1 MASLYEIDAEIMSC
15 IDFETGEIID
25 PERLEALQMERG
37 RKIENVA
44 LWVKNLKADLTAYK
58 AEKEAFAERER
69 QAKDKIESLSKWL
82 TRALDGQKFSTSKV
96 AVSFRKSEAV
106 EIVDETKIPKKFIRK
121 KIETA
126 PDKTAIKEAI
136 KNGLKVRGAAL
147 VENQNISIK

>member
-1 MASLYEIDAEIMSC
+1 MATLYEIDTEIMNC
-15 IDFETGEIID
+15 IDIETGEIID

-44 LWVKNLKADLTAYK
+44 LWVKNLKADLTAFK
-58 AEKEAFAERER
+58 AEKDAFAERER
-69 QAKDKIESLSKWL
+69 QAKAKIESLSKWL
-82 TRALDGQKFSTSKV
+82 TMALDGQKFSTSKV

-106 EIVDETKIPKKFIRK
+106 EILDESKIPKKFIRK

-136 KNGLKVRGAAL
+136 KNGLKVRGAEL

>member
-1 MASLYEIDAEIMSC
+1 MASLYEIESEILNC
-15 IDFETGEIID
+15 IDLETGEIID

-44 LWVKNLKADLTAYK
+44 LWVKNLKADLAAYK

-69 QAKDKIESLSKWL
+69 QAKAKIESLSKWL
-82 TRALDGQKFSTSKV
+82 TTALDGQKFSTSKV

-147 VENQNISIK
+147 IENQNISIK

>member
-1 MASLYEIDAEIMSC
+1 MASLYEIDAEILSC
-15 IDFETGEIID
+15 IDLETGEIID

-44 LWVKNLKADLTAYK
+44 LWVKNLKADLSAYK
-58 AEKEAFAERER
+58 AEKDAFAERER
-69 QAKDKIESLSKWL
+69 QAKAKIESLSKWL
-82 TRALDGQKFSTSKV
+82 TNALDGQKFSTSKV

-106 EIVDETKIPKKFIRK
+106 EILDESKIPKKFIRK

-136 KNGLKVRGAAL
+136 KNGLKVRGAEL